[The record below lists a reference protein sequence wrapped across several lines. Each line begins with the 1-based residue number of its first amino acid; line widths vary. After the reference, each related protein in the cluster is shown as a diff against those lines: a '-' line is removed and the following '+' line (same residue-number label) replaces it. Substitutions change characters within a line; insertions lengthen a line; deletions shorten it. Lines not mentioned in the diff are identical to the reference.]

1 MFINSTVLILG
12 AGASWHYGYPTGEGL
27 VTSVLSMAE
36 RLSSYCEQR
45 LQRRLLTQFIPNY
58 VEQKIDPNYDP
69 LRPPTRSPIDTA
81 SSLGWEKV
89 RDECKLLIA
98 RLKSVRPVLIDY
110 FLAWNEG
117 LRPIGKLMIAA
128 AILECEAIWLRER
141 ANQNRRLLLVNT
153 PLGPSLS
160 ELARLDITKYR
171 DDWYR
176 FVIHK
181 LAYGCKESSDLLKND
196 VHFVTFNYDTSLEYN
211 LFQGLRSIDLFE
223 LADVDKFLQHDRIV
237 HVYGSVHASI
247 PSDADAIDLDTAGNL
262 GGEFMSPLYPDREFQ
277 PKKLFLDRCLEASAN
292 LLTVDPHDK
301 EDDVG
306 SLKTARNWIEN
317 SGLVYILGY
326 GFDRSNNQRIGIEP
340 LLRNTQPKTS
350 GKCVMFTNFDDLNTI
365 NKSAAFLFYG
375 EYDQFLNRS
384 ILGFPRGGDYIEK
397 STRTVYEALEK
408 DFYALESELIA
419 LSKI

>member
-1 MFINSTVLILG
+1 
-12 AGASWHYGYPTGEGL
+12 
-27 VTSVLSMAE
+27 
-36 RLSSYCEQR
+36 
-45 LQRRLLTQFIPNY
+45 
-58 VEQKIDPNYDP
+58 
-69 LRPPTRSPIDTA
+69 
-81 SSLGWEKV
+81 
-89 RDECKLLIA
+89 
-98 RLKSVRPVLIDY
+98 
-110 FLAWNEG
+110 
-117 LRPIGKLMIAA
+117 
-128 AILECEAIWLRER
+128 
-141 ANQNRRLLLVNT
+141 
-153 PLGPSLS
+153 LGPSLS